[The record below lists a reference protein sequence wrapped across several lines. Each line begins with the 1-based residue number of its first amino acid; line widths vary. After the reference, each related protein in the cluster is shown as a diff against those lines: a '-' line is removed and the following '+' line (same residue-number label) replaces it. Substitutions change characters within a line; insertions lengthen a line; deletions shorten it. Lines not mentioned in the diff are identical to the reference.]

1 MDVRAALHVHS
12 TYSDGELSLR
22 EVRELFLRDGCRV
35 VFMADHADAFDAD
48 RLAAYAAECASLSD
62 ERLTLLP
69 GLEFGCVRRMHV
81 VGYGIVALPGSDDPT
96 DVIAFI
102 GAHGGV
108 SVIAHPA
115 PEHLPWIPTFRA
127 LPDGIEAWNTKYD
140 GASAPRPAVFALIRQ
155 LQARRPGLKAFYG
168 QDLHWRH
175 QFRGLFA
182 EVSPRF
188 SERPGGYTRILKL
201 SHRQGDGAALAFIE
215 FASERVAITDEGRRC
230 LEHLPVFILRQSD
243 RTAEARDTKANC
255 QVATAEQASTK
266 SSTTAKL
273 TRLCV
278 SSISQLRAQ
287 LWRGH
292 GALRVL
298 EATLRVRYGP
308 RLKSFCQLWL
318 TKFRGATPR
327 VNKIVAWAW
336 DTAFRMW
343 KHKFAPTVWPGV
355 TDSLHVP
362 MQLAKALSRTLAGG
376 SEGDTGSRLSNR
388 LHWLRHIKL
397 AGFDLDRST
406 NCAVAFLLVSAALSI
421 ASGIIFFSGERAN
434 SSQAEDALPLGNPA
448 GSSRTPPIVWLHEEG
463 DPFDRSIFVTRRLA
477 GAVWIEGLAITGEN
491 ASNQRL
497 TDVRGALKMDSGEEI
512 KLGFSMEARQGK
524 WANAQDVPPGLPCK
538 LRLRPMLPK

>member
-182 EVSPRF
+182 EMSPASAEREDLLGALRAGRFQGVIRSMTLPSDGDVSEALLAEFGARNARSRWIRAVIRRAKRMAGPIGRAL
-188 SERPGGYTRILKL
+188 PAGLK
-201 SHRQGDGAALAFIE
+201 
-215 FASERVAITDEGRRC
+215 
-230 LEHLPVFILRQSD
+230 
-243 RTAEARDTKANC
+243 
-255 QVATAEQASTK
+255 
-266 SSTTAKL
+266 
-273 TRLCV
+273 
-278 SSISQLRAQ
+278 SQLR
-287 LWRGH
+287 R
-292 GALRVL
+292 
-298 EATLRVRYGP
+298 
-308 RLKSFCQLWL
+308 
-318 TKFRGATPR
+318 
-327 VNKIVAWAW
+327 
-336 DTAFRMW
+336 
-343 KHKFAPTVWPGV
+343 
-355 TDSLHVP
+355 
-362 MQLAKALSRTLAGG
+362 
-376 SEGDTGSRLSNR
+376 
-388 LHWLRHIKL
+388 
-397 AGFDLDRST
+397 
-406 NCAVAFLLVSAALSI
+406 
-421 ASGIIFFSGERAN
+421 FF
-434 SSQAEDALPLGNPA
+434 
-448 GSSRTPPIVWLHEEG
+448 
-463 DPFDRSIFVTRRLA
+463 
-477 GAVWIEGLAITGEN
+477 
-491 ASNQRL
+491 
-497 TDVRGALKMDSGEEI
+497 
-512 KLGFSMEARQGK
+512 
-524 WANAQDVPPGLPCK
+524 
-538 LRLRPMLPK
+538 